1 MNDAEARS
9 LIETTFNKP
18 YDETRFRRLIVNLL
32 EVEPRHEKQSG
43 SYIYESFRD
52 YVTSYQRT
60 GKFTDADGNEL
71 DTLAV
76 KLKSARMLERNRT
89 TQRNFVAEYLKRRG
103 KDAALVAF
111 YADDTEDWRF
121 SLIKLEYTLTETK
134 TGRLTTQTDLT
145 PARRYSF
152 LVGQHEPNHTAQ
164 KQLVSLLTHPNPTL
178 RELEAQFSIEN
189 VTKAFFE
196 EYKARYLELQ
206 ETLDALLA
214 ENAAVRGEFAAKN
227 IDTTTFAKRLL
238 GQVVFLYFLQKK
250 GWLGVGRGEAWGSG
264 PKDFLQRLFGGDI
277 IPYTNFYDDVL
288 EPLFY
293 DALAREHTDNYSP
306 HLKRRVPF
314 LNGGL
319 FEPINGYDWVNVDV
333 PLPNTLFESIFK
345 TFSTY
350 NFTVREDEPLEREVA
365 VDPEMLGKVFENLL
379 EVTDRKSKGAFYT
392 PREIVHYMCQE
403 SLINY
408 LDTSLNTVKKPLAP
422 SLPTQE
428 DLFGTPQPRQESL
441 YQEVYEEKVPRAD
454 LESFIRLGD
463 ASSEHDATTAQK
475 SKETTAYR
483 FKASE
488 SVRDYAP
495 KIDAALAAIKICD
508 PAIGSGAFP
517 VGMMN
522 EIVRSRAAL
531 TPFLTGEARTP
542 YDFKRHAIQESLYGV
557 DIDESAV
564 DIAKLRLWLSL
575 VVDEDDFGTIKPLP
589 NLEYKIVTGNS
600 LLGVEETIFNNEA
613 FEKLERLQH
622 DYLNE
627 TRSSQKRSLKSQ
639 IEALI
644 KELTNDSE
652 RFDFKIY
659 FSEVFRQKGGFDVV
673 IGNPPYIRIQELKK
687 SAPGQV
693 KFFKDNYASASKGN
707 YDIYVVFVEKGINL
721 LESRGSLSYILP
733 HKFFNAKYGE
743 SIRGVIAKGKH
754 LSKIVHFG
762 DEQIFEGAST
772 YVCLLFLGKK
782 PQDTFEFH
790 LANDLPAWLNSNASM
805 KGEISIRQ
813 VTKSDWNFLVG
824 EGAAVF
830 SKLSNGFIKLGDIAG
845 QISQGIRTSG
855 NNVYVLDIQE
865 SSDSSVVGYSK
876 YLERSVELEKDLL
889 IPFLSG
895 REIKR
900 YDALNP
906 NKVVIL
912 PYVVNGRNVNLLS
925 LPRIESSY
933 PKTHSYLL
941 KCKPFLENREN
952 GKMRGAGWHGY
963 VYPKNVELMKSRKIL
978 IPDIANVASFALDD
992 EGNYAFT
999 SGYGITLK
1007 KSLKEHEF
1015 YVLGLLN
1022 SSISTFF
1029 TQIVSTSIRGGY
1041 LRYFTQYIEQ
1051 LPIRTIDFS
1060 NPADKAAHDRMT
1072 GMVEAMLELQGQK
1085 AAQEATASGDALT
1098 ALEARHRARRCN

>member
-18 YDETRFRRLIVNLL
+18 YDEARFRQLIVNLL
-32 EVEPRHEKQSG
+32 EVEPRSEKQSG
-43 SYIYESFRD
+43 SYIYEAFRD

-111 YADDTEDWRF
+111 YADDAEDWRF

-164 KQLVSLLTHPNPTL
+164 KQLVTLLTHPNPTL

-238 GQVVFLYFLQKK
+238 GQIVFLYFLQKK
-250 GWLGVGRGEAWGSG
+250 GWLGVERGEAWGSG

-277 IPYTNFYDDVL
+277 IPYANFYDDVL

-319 FEPINGYDWVNVDV
+319 FEPINSYDWVNVDI

-408 LDTSLNTVKKPLAP
+408 LDTSLNTAKKPLAP
-422 SLPTQE
+422 SLPTQD

-441 YQEVYEEKVPRAD
+441 YQEVYEERVPRAD
-454 LESFIRLGD
+454 IERFIRLGD
-463 ASSEHDATTAQK
+463 AASEHDATTAQK
-475 SKETTAYR
+475 SKETDTYR

-488 SVRDYAP
+488 SVRDHAP

-531 TPFLTGEARTP
+531 TPFLTGEALTL

-589 NLEYKIVTGNS
+589 NLAYKIVAGNS
-600 LLGVEETIFNNEA
+600 VLSLAGAMVDDKEMRE
-613 FEKLERLQH
+613 LERLKREYF
-622 DYLNE
+622 DE
-627 TRSSQKRSLKSQ
+627 TRSSRKKDLEARINSALRNVFRSAQ
-639 IEALI
+639 DFGAQA
-644 KELTNDSE
+644 T
-652 RFDFKIY
+652 FDFRIH
-659 FSEVFRQKGGFDVV
+659 FSEVFHAQDSNPGGFDVV
-673 IGNPPYIRIQELKK
+673 IGNPPYVRQEALGDLKPLLKDKYEAYHGSADLFVYFIELGVKLLKK
-687 SAPGQV
+687 GGT
-693 KFFKDNYASASKGN
+693 F
-707 YDIYVVFVEKGINL
+707 
-721 LESRGSLSYILP
+721 SYIVAN
-733 HKFFNAKYGE
+733 KWMRANYG
-743 SIRGVIAKGKH
+743 
-754 LSKIVHFG
+754 
-762 DEQIFEGAST
+762 
-772 YVCLLFLGKK
+772 K
-782 PQDTFEFH
+782 PLTH
-790 LANDLPAWLNSNASM
+790 LA
-805 KGEISIRQ
+805 
-813 VTKSDWNFLVG
+813 
-824 EGAAVF
+824 
-830 SKLSNGFIKLGDIAG
+830 
-845 QISQGIRTSG
+845 
-855 NNVYVLDIQE
+855 
-865 SSDSSVVGYSK
+865 
-876 YLERSVELEKDLL
+876 
-889 IPFLSG
+889 
-895 REIKR
+895 
-900 YDALNP
+900 
-906 NKVVIL
+906 
-912 PYVVNGRNVNLLS
+912 
-925 LPRIESSY
+925 
-933 PKTHSYLL
+933 
-941 KCKPFLENREN
+941 
-952 GKMRGAGWHGY
+952 
-963 VYPKNVELMKSRKIL
+963 
-978 IPDIANVASFALDD
+978 
-992 EGNYAFT
+992 
-999 SGYGITLK
+999 
-1007 KSLKEHEF
+1007 
-1015 YVLGLLN
+1015 
-1022 SSISTFF
+1022 
-1029 TQIVSTSIRGGY
+1029 
-1041 LRYFTQYIEQ
+1041 
-1051 LPIRTIDFS
+1051 
-1060 NPADKAAHDRMT
+1060 
-1072 GMVEAMLELQGQK
+1072 QK
-1085 AAQEATASGDALT
+1085 AATPNHHRLRRP
-1098 ALEARHRARRCN
+1098 ARVRNRHHLPLHPVYRQGQTQQRGESRQDGRTRL

>member
-1 MNDAEARS
+1 MNDAEARR

-18 YDETRFRRLIVNLL
+18 YDEARFRRLIVNLL
-32 EVEPRHEKQSG
+32 EVEPRSEKQSG
-43 SYIYESFRD
+43 SYIYEAFRD

-111 YADDTEDWRF
+111 YADDAEDWRF

-134 TGRLTTQTDLT
+134 TGRLSAKTDLT

-164 KQLVSLLTHPNPTL
+164 KQLVTLLTHPNPTL

-238 GQVVFLYFLQKK
+238 GQIVFLYFLQKK

-264 PKDFLQRLFGGDI
+264 PKDFLQRLFKGDI
-277 IPYTNFYDDVL
+277 IPYANFYDDVL

-333 PLPNTLFESIFK
+333 PLPNTLFESVFR

-422 SLPTQE
+422 SLPTQD
-428 DLFGTPQPRQESL
+428 DLFGAPQPRQESL

-454 LESFIRLGD
+454 LERFIRLGD

-475 SKETTAYR
+475 ERETAAYR

-488 SVRDYAP
+488 SVRDHAP

-531 TPFLTGEARTP
+531 TPFLTGEARTL

-557 DIDESAV
+557 DVDESAV

-600 LLGVEETIFNNEA
+600 LLGVEETIFNNEV

-644 KELTNDSE
+644 SELTNDSE

-673 IGNPPYIRIQELKK
+673 IGNPPYGIVFNTGLKT
-687 SAPGQV
+687 SYLERFPSFAR
-693 KFFKDNYASASKGN
+693 NN
-707 YDIYVVFVEKGINL
+707 DIYVAFYELGVEILGDMKGMIYITPNTFLNGDYFKKLRHYLSRKTKIHEIIDYKEVPVFADPTVFVSIFNA
-721 LESRGSLSYILP
+721 
-733 HKFFNAKYGE
+733 HKFTDIKFPYMAVIKIADETIEKFNVEAVLIEEPSDRPIKSSNLILERLNVSSNFTLADEMYYIKDVGFNYWTKGGGKKRGLD
-743 SIRGVIAKGKH
+743 SIGKRVFYKGKQ
-754 LSKIVHFG
+754 VH
-762 DEQIFEGAST
+762 
-772 YVCLLFLGKK
+772 Y
-782 PQDTFEFH
+782 
-790 LANDLPAWLNSNASM
+790 
-805 KGEISIRQ
+805 
-813 VTKSDWNFLVG
+813 
-824 EGAAVF
+824 
-830 SKLSNGFIKLGDIAG
+830 
-845 QISQGIRTSG
+845 
-855 NNVYVLDIQE
+855 LD
-865 SSDSSVVGYSK
+865 
-876 YLERSVELEKDLL
+876 
-889 IPFLSG
+889 IPFLKG
-895 REIKR
+895 KNIHR
-900 YDALNP
+900 YFQSEPDNFLKHNYQEFLDSTVDTLRFSENFLKSTPKVIYRQTAHRPIATLDRHAHLLDKTAHLIVPKANHRTP
-906 NKVVIL
+906 NL
-912 PYVVNGRNVNLLS
+912 R
-925 LPRIESSY
+925 
-933 PKTHSYLL
+933 
-941 KCKPFLENREN
+941 FL
-952 GKMRGAGWHGY
+952 
-963 VYPKNVELMKSRKIL
+963 
-978 IPDIANVASFALDD
+978 
-992 EGNYAFT
+992 
-999 SGYGITLK
+999 
-1007 KSLKEHEF
+1007 
-1015 YVLGLLN
+1015 LGLLN
-1022 SSISTFF
+1022 SRLFHYLYKHISQEKEGRAFSQVKT
-1029 TQIVSTSIRGGY
+1029 T
-1041 LRYFTQYIEQ
+1041 YIKK

-1060 NPADKAAHDRMT
+1060 NPAGKAAHDRMT
-1072 GMVEAMLELQGQK
+1072 GMVETMLELQGQK
-1085 AAQEATASGDALT
+1085 AAQKATASGDALA
-1098 ALEARHRARRCN
+1098 ALEARITELDAAIDALVYELYGLTDEEIKIVEGAL